1 MRRLGCE
8 FFKIHESLKM
18 LGEVSMC
25 GGDNTKG
32 NFQNLQEKD
41 QNSCNIELELIW

>member
-1 MRRLGCE
+1 
-8 FFKIHESLKM
+8 M

-32 NFQNLQEKD
+32 NFQNLQEN